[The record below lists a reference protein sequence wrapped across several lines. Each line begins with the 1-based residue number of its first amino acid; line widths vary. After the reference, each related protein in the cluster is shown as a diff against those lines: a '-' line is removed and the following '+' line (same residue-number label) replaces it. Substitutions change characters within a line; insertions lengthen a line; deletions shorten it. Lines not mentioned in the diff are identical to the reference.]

1 MKANPMLIPLLIGAA
16 LGALASYAFTP
27 HALTLAFLVF
37 VVRGVFVVWAGEQ
50 TARLIHWLA

>member
-1 MKANPMLIPLLIGAA
+1 MLIPLLIGAA